1 MSETVGIRE
10 LRQRAS
16 ELLKRVAGG
25 DSFTVSDRGRP
36 VARIVPLQGGTLEQ
50 LVLEGRA
57 SGPDGN
63 LLSLAEELG
72 LPDASSGGM
81 PPSTALAALRGDE
94 R

>member
-1 MSETVGIRE
+1 MRETVGVRE

-36 VARIVPLQGGTLEQ
+36 VARLVPLHGGTLEQ

-57 SGPDGN
+57 SSSDRD

-72 LPDASSGGM
+72 LPDASSGGT